1 MNASFRRLRALIRK
15 EGLQIIRDPSTFL
28 IAGVLPLVLL
38 FIFGFGVSLD
48 LQNVRMGVV
57 MEATSPEA
65 NSLLLAFQNSRYF
78 DVRQARSRSQLSGE
92 LIAGRLAGMVVI
104 PADFTARLG
113 RGDTAP
119 IQLIV
124 DGSEPNTAG
133 LVQGYVQ
140 GVWQNWLIQENQ
152 AQSSKVIRPVNG
164 SKLSVEPRF
173 WYNADLSSRS
183 ALLPGAVAIN
193 LTLIGVLLTA
203 LVVAREWERGTME
216 GLLATPITRMEFL
229 ISKLLPY
236 FTLGMLAMA
245 VSAGTAVW
253 GFGVPFRGS
262 ILALI
267 VLSASYLMTTL
278 SLGLLISTRT
288 RNQFVAC
295 QAALIAG
302 FLPAFELS
310 GLLFEIDS
318 MPLPIQLLTRVLPPR
333 YFVAGL
339 QTVFLAGDVP
349 QVLVPNTLV
358 LMTFATILFVL
369 LYRSTRTR
377 LEG

>member
-1 MNASFRRLRALIRK
+1 
-15 EGLQIIRDPSTFL
+15 
-28 IAGVLPLVLL
+28 
-38 FIFGFGVSLD
+38 
-48 LQNVRMGVV
+48 
-57 MEATSPEA
+57 
-65 NSLLLAFQNSRYF
+65 
-78 DVRQARSRSQLSGE
+78 
-92 LIAGRLAGMVVI
+92 MVVI

-262 ILALI
+262 ILAAI
-267 VLSASYLMTTL
+267 VLSAS
-278 SLGLLISTRT
+278 I
-288 RNQFVAC
+288 
-295 QAALIAG
+295 
-302 FLPAFELS
+302 
-310 GLLFEIDS
+310 
-318 MPLPIQLLTRVLPPR
+318 
-333 YFVAGL
+333 
-339 QTVFLAGDVP
+339 
-349 QVLVPNTLV
+349 
-358 LMTFATILFVL
+358 
-369 LYRSTRTR
+369 
-377 LEG
+377 

>member
-267 VLSASYLMTTL
+267 VLSASYLTTTL

-369 LYRSTRTR
+369 LYRSTQTR